1 MKKPQALASLLRR
14 PSSIAAALIL
24 LVVAAVWG
32 VTVVRAAQPKSLDQR
47 TYEVASQLQC
57 PVCHGESVAD
67 SSSPIAQTM
76 RDLISQKLAAGESE
90 QQVVQEFHLRYGDTI
105 LESPPMQGFT
115 LLIWLG
121 PIVMLLA
128 GLVLLRAVAR
138 EWHAPQPAGMA
149 GGGGGGGVAD
159 GDAGED
165 AELSDAERTR
175 YLALLRQEIEVEEGG
190 ARW

>member
-1 MKKPQALASLLRR
+1 MKLSTLLRR
-14 PSSIAAALIL
+14 SSVLAAALIFL
-24 LVVAAVWG
+24 AVAAVWG

-76 RDLISQKLAAGESE
+76 RDLIHQKLAAGESE
-90 QQVVQEFHLRYGDTI
+90 QQVIQEFHQRYGDTI
-105 LESPPMQGFT
+105 LESPPLQGFT

-128 GLVLLRAVAR
+128 GLALLRSVAR
-138 EWHAPQPAGMA
+138 AWHTPPAGVA
-149 GGGGGGGVAD
+149 AQHGGSVDED
-159 GDAGED
+159 GSESDN
-165 AELSDAERTR
+165 LSDAEREC
-175 YLALLRQEIEVEEGG
+175 YLALLRREIAVEEGG
-190 ARW
+190 AR